1 MAEDQ
6 RQRFRRLV
14 QTLADDDRTFLD
26 SSLLGTYK
34 NSLSLGLQKNWL
46 SQSEYNNYLGVGDKR
61 LKVLRGVQ
69 LMDAE
74 GNKLTKSVDVQV
86 PTPQGFTTQTKTTPI
101 TPLDL
106 LRRTGGQMEGAD
118 VDAPTYTGFTLEL
131 GEPAQTMYD
140 QRQKTGDIAA
150 RGKAAATKLE
160 KERGLTAFDRPQ
172 TVPAMLAG
180 MPFGVLSGVSKA
192 VATPVLST
200 AGRIASAFSPEAGRA
215 VDQFTADTLYS
226 KPELSPSKPFQY
238 GAEVSEIGG
247 STFAEGALP
256 TVVGGIAGSAAAV
269 PATFAGGPL
278 VGAAAGFGTGLA
290 ASVATQQ
297 AQNVLGEL
305 ALGSSYS
312 PSKTGFGLDIQRS
325 PLSQARA
332 EYMQEGRELSPEFT
346 YAGQLATNFLM
357 GRPTLPTGFSG
368 GLKSGL
374 AATKLGTAG
383 REALAT
389 AAVPTQG
396 LAGKLASTPFMQGA
410 RTAGQ
415 QLERIPGV
423 GTAATFGRG
432 FAASAPGR
440 EFLSDVAE
448 RGVEASSDLAMAL
461 QENNQKPEAERDP
474 LWMILG
480 KTALG
485 GLFEGQHK
493 LGTFLNAPGQR
504 AGMAITRGLDA
515 RFDTYTPEAYQPIVA
530 PSPFARTPSAGV
542 TPGVTPTPTP
552 SAGGITP
559 TFAEARTAT
568 ATPRNPLGENVVPIG
583 GGRVV
588 NINPENMS
596 ATISNAPVVES
607 DRVGADNPMVGQ
619 SLLNAVSSL
628 APKKGFSIAGTYAK
642 AASTFGKVQT
652 RGDEAQS
659 FLGLTHDG
667 LATVKTTDKKT
678 GESRLDLVSTDM
690 LFGDNQKLAAEAFK
704 AGGITPSDKTG
715 YQLKNYEYDL
725 SRAAD
730 YVPSKDGEGPSDT
743 DFNRRIDVVGTPLY
757 GRVVKAIDKNYSVV
771 QVPSPVGGFDMMVVP
786 NDTVEGLSRD
796 SVATKFE
803 GEILDTS
810 SMTVDPS
817 QFRVDRSK
825 YDPIFKASDR
835 ERFTGQDHP
844 VLLTPEQVADAKTRK
859 DNLNGYR
866 NKMRSEGVPGG
877 TAQTRLSA
885 ASKNTRKEFSKSF
898 SKSDADYEV
907 GSIVEFRTPSG
918 DVDNGVVVGNTQFGP
933 TVVSV
938 SNPMAPA
945 FTVQQSAITR
955 AYGGT
960 TAKPTP
966 EKARRTKSA
975 EAPRPEP
982 ATPTAKT
989 KPTPAPK
996 EAGVTPEP
1004 RGRTPTKRTKVTE
1017 PTAEVTPP
1025 VTPTEAPAPTPRRRT
1040 RRRAA
1045 PVINPIEEETLGEAR
1060 LRKAE
1065 ERAAEVDIPVVTP
1078 EPTPAPVEPVVV
1090 EEPKPSIITE
1100 GELLGEADILPAE
1113 EGSALDVT
1121 MPGDVEMLDDDSLVR
1136 ITASIEGLGDIN
1148 DVFRKARNVT
1158 ELKDILKQVIKDA
1171 NVKMPASEVDRY
1183 ADSVSKYYDE
1193 WIRAFVNRD
1202 LLIAQQYAQGVR
1214 EFSSTVTSGSLTKY
1228 SIDEVPILDTDTKQA
1243 TKQKL
1248 VRNRIARLYQKFE
1261 VPRVTNIITMLNE
1274 EASKRALVLNPDGT
1288 YSRDERVMYFGDALS
1303 IDQKREVV
1311 RKVQSK
1317 LIRER
1322 YQTNTPVF
1330 AVLSKAP
1337 NISAAFDEVFVGEGA
1352 YVNIRDKN
1360 NDVGQQV
1367 VFITMNQ
1374 ADPNTIIEELSHA
1387 ILENMPVDM
1396 AREVATKLGKTLREP
1411 TTTNQSIASYEM
1423 QEMFAARMKASFLN
1437 GENAFI
1443 QKQGSAEAKARMT
1456 ELWDNLRTFMRSAY
1470 SEMSSAVV
1478 TPLENGKYEVQWAV
1492 PYDWRRISLWDN
1504 APVIIDVNGVPV
1516 RGKILSTKKYPF
1528 GPLLVSKRNLDKPIV
1543 AVELYAEDGTSTQT
1557 EVTPRDVIALSDDI
1571 GMAPEF
1577 GKMLLNFVSGSSGP
1591 RNIQVIGLDNPYNAV
1606 SKALEDN
1613 SYAGMTGR
1621 ITAFS
1626 NDVLKE
1632 YSTKAA
1638 SSKPEDV
1645 ERAAGMLEGIV
1656 PNKLLAIVNQANEY
1670 GLLSDV
1676 STNGDDSLSLQNWLN
1691 VIGTMKAGEGR
1702 TRDTFTKQGNRKLT
1716 AEKWMRRSLPE
1727 LQANIADA
1735 APFAAALE
1743 AQSRNKRASYN
1754 DDAGNTGGNVLYSSR
1769 KNPFADKA
1777 DRALAN
1783 GQSSTINPDSR
1794 TPVDFAESSTRS
1806 GVPRESV
1813 TPIVQQRVDSD
1824 VLRSDLGNSN
1834 IKLMEINDV
1843 LVIDGTVGINDAG
1856 IDTIGKAIDFAI
1868 RNNISEALLVTKA
1881 SPGEE
1886 IGYNQKRGY
1895 SVEPSVTFE
1904 FDGPVTDNVYASMK
1918 RMYPYLRKSIDG
1930 QSVTLHNV
1938 EQRGKTYEESLNDFE
1953 KAVGNIT
1960 SELSKRRIPVQAIQD
1975 TERVWH
1981 FGNEAAQGY
1990 AIPFYE
1996 ARNVLHLIKP
2006 EIYEAGHQSITDQR
2020 LRDVIESSLS
2030 TVAGRDIK
2038 LPGDWTYAQ
2047 DNQERR
2053 LGIASNY
2060 DKLPN
2065 NSYDTNPDTKMAY
2078 DSLMSELDRQFTYL
2092 KMTASVD
2099 DSQLTGLHKYGKHF
2113 LSEPIPPGMVRR
2125 VHYTKS
2131 KESLDSIIENGIRLS
2146 NAKGETYGEP
2156 NFVWSNESS
2165 LKAYE
2170 DMNYKALVEFWEDP
2184 SKITANQYQTVD
2196 VKPEQIVAVHNG
2208 PMSFQLKDLVMEQ
2221 GLDGAISLLERA
2233 NLTEFKDKYEP
2244 YGEVYQALL
2253 EIRAKRDSAQ
2263 KSKYKL
2269 KGKPLTDGH
2278 PLMAKSKH
2286 KDVNGISLR
2295 YIDLLDSIHSTIL
2308 DSVEVSSGG
2317 EHSAFAAFAAHS
2329 AITKDVNAIRALYTE
2344 TFGRSNYKSLGGV
2357 DVHKAALSPI
2367 EDIKTGIVA
2376 LDNRID
2382 KTYETTESP
2391 FGDLQPNQVNNPM
2404 GRVQNVTG
2412 RGTPLYS
2419 LRPISDAAI
2428 KDIDDSDI
2436 PTPENPI
2443 TFADEDGVETTFD
2456 DPKEY
2461 STFIKVVQK
2470 IDESRF
2476 MQVFDAINA
2485 LGRFPM
2491 AGDWSAPLIQ
2501 NWMLANPIESPDL
2514 FFKSLLLG
2522 PKSLAP
2528 NLGIDNGVGTI
2539 NKKMFKGREQVHIM
2553 GNEIR
2558 SNKYY
2563 ELAKQSRL
2571 TLATSQYDRILD
2583 DLRAKREEKL
2593 AELRKTNPDATL
2605 PEIDLMDVDEL
2616 DVDPDIQGVL
2626 SGERYVPLKAS
2637 SERAMTMMKDY
2648 VKFNKFAQAMATYEE
2663 LGYDTSS
2670 AGFKEAASDMAAV
2683 LNVMNGDIKFS
2694 AQEYDKA
2701 IGRMMRRVMFAP
2713 RWLASRVMADPIG
2726 RYFLGQ
2732 TDVGKKWMELNGIPS
2747 TRSLNPYAFRANWK
2761 MLLKARALWFALLAY
2776 FGLYRPF
2783 DQFKV
2788 KTSVG
2793 AAGTKIQVGNY
2804 AFKAP
2809 GGSMMF
2815 FEFGDAFA
2823 NALKMSP
2830 KDSPK
2835 DAREKF
2841 ASMMGA
2847 VVEGRLVNA
2856 PAISILKE
2864 MFTGR
2869 DFMGKPVGY
2878 VDEDLKTWYDN
2889 VTKPMLKEI
2898 GIDAP
2903 EMKFSKLVTKNLMF
2917 LWIQSYLET
2926 YKAASDREEEDK
2938 NFEAAFVGAVN
2949 VLGGRLR
2956 YNPPAGK
2963 GEYDYDTYGNPP
2975 GWQYYLLGS
2984 DKEEWLINPESE
2996 LRPDQMEQVEEE
3008 VLE

>member
-172 TVPAMLAG
+172 TAPLMLAG
-180 MPFGVLSGVSKA
+180 IPFGAAQGIFKTASTPALAGVSRGLGI
-192 VATPVLST
+192 VN
-200 AGRIASAFSPEAGRA
+200 PEAA
-215 VDQFTADTLYS
+215 TAFQSNLAKSYY
-226 KPELSPSKPFQY
+226 PEAPMVASRPFEM
-238 GAEVSEIGG
+238 GAGLGEIAGT
-247 STFAEGALP
+247 TFAEGVAP
-256 TVVGGIAGSAAAV
+256 SVAAGIAGTAAALPV
-269 PATFAGGPL
+269 TFTAGPL
-278 VGAAAGFGTGLA
+278 AGAAAGLA
-290 ASVATQQ
+290 AGAAAATGTQQ
-297 AQNVLGEL
+297 AQNFL
-305 ALGSSYS
+305 AEMAMGSSYK
-312 PSKTGFGLDIQRS
+312 PSTTGLGFDIERS
-325 PLSQARA
+325 PISQAREA
-332 EYMQEGRELSPEFT
+332 YKQERTELAPSLA
-346 YAGQLATNFLM
+346 YAGQLGTNFLM
-357 GRPTLPTGFSG
+357 ATPSLPTGFGG

-493 LGTFLNAPGQR
+493 LGRFLNAPGQR
-504 AGMAITRGLDA
+504 AGMAITRGLDK

-530 PSPFARTPSAGV
+530 PSPFARTPSAGI

-568 ATPRNPLGENVVPIG
+568 AAPRNPLGENVVPIG

-877 TAQTRLSA
+877 TAQTRLSV

-945 FTVQQSAITR
+945 FTVQQSVITR

-996 EAGVTPEP
+996 EAEVTPEP
-1004 RGRTPTKRTKVTE
+1004 RERTPTKRTKATE

-1065 ERAAEVDIPVVTP
+1065 ERATEVDIPVVTP

-1100 GELLGEADILPAE
+1100 GELLGEGDILPAE

-1303 IDQKREVV
+1303 LDQKREVV
-1311 RKVQSK
+1311 RKVQAK

-1632 YSTKAA
+1632 YSIKAA
-1638 SSKPEDV
+1638 SNKPEDV

-1904 FDGPVTDNVYASMK
+1904 FDG
-1918 RMYPYLRKSIDG
+1918 
-1930 QSVTLHNV
+1930 
-1938 EQRGKTYEESLNDFE
+1938 
-1953 KAVGNIT
+1953 
-1960 SELSKRRIPVQAIQD
+1960 QD
-1975 TERVWH
+1975 
-1981 FGNEAAQGY
+1981 
-1990 AIPFYE
+1990 
-1996 ARNVLHLIKP
+1996 
-2006 EIYEAGHQSITDQR
+2006 
-2020 LRDVIESSLS
+2020 
-2030 TVAGRDIK
+2030 
-2038 LPGDWTYAQ
+2038 
-2047 DNQERR
+2047 
-2053 LGIASNY
+2053 
-2060 DKLPN
+2060 
-2065 NSYDTNPDTKMAY
+2065 
-2078 DSLMSELDRQFTYL
+2078 
-2092 KMTASVD
+2092 
-2099 DSQLTGLHKYGKHF
+2099 
-2113 LSEPIPPGMVRR
+2113 
-2125 VHYTKS
+2125 
-2131 KESLDSIIENGIRLS
+2131 
-2146 NAKGETYGEP
+2146 
-2156 NFVWSNESS
+2156 
-2165 LKAYE
+2165 
-2170 DMNYKALVEFWEDP
+2170 
-2184 SKITANQYQTVD
+2184 
-2196 VKPEQIVAVHNG
+2196 
-2208 PMSFQLKDLVMEQ
+2208 
-2221 GLDGAISLLERA
+2221 
-2233 NLTEFKDKYEP
+2233 
-2244 YGEVYQALL
+2244 
-2253 EIRAKRDSAQ
+2253 
-2263 KSKYKL
+2263 
-2269 KGKPLTDGH
+2269 
-2278 PLMAKSKH
+2278 
-2286 KDVNGISLR
+2286 
-2295 YIDLLDSIHSTIL
+2295 
-2308 DSVEVSSGG
+2308 
-2317 EHSAFAAFAAHS
+2317 
-2329 AITKDVNAIRALYTE
+2329 
-2344 TFGRSNYKSLGGV
+2344 
-2357 DVHKAALSPI
+2357 
-2367 EDIKTGIVA
+2367 
-2376 LDNRID
+2376 
-2382 KTYETTESP
+2382 
-2391 FGDLQPNQVNNPM
+2391 
-2404 GRVQNVTG
+2404 
-2412 RGTPLYS
+2412 
-2419 LRPISDAAI
+2419 
-2428 KDIDDSDI
+2428 
-2436 PTPENPI
+2436 
-2443 TFADEDGVETTFD
+2443 
-2456 DPKEY
+2456 
-2461 STFIKVVQK
+2461 
-2470 IDESRF
+2470 
-2476 MQVFDAINA
+2476 
-2485 LGRFPM
+2485 
-2491 AGDWSAPLIQ
+2491 
-2501 NWMLANPIESPDL
+2501 
-2514 FFKSLLLG
+2514 
-2522 PKSLAP
+2522 
-2528 NLGIDNGVGTI
+2528 
-2539 NKKMFKGREQVHIM
+2539 
-2553 GNEIR
+2553 
-2558 SNKYY
+2558 
-2563 ELAKQSRL
+2563 
-2571 TLATSQYDRILD
+2571 
-2583 DLRAKREEKL
+2583 
-2593 AELRKTNPDATL
+2593 
-2605 PEIDLMDVDEL
+2605 
-2616 DVDPDIQGVL
+2616 
-2626 SGERYVPLKAS
+2626 
-2637 SERAMTMMKDY
+2637 
-2648 VKFNKFAQAMATYEE
+2648 
-2663 LGYDTSS
+2663 
-2670 AGFKEAASDMAAV
+2670 
-2683 LNVMNGDIKFS
+2683 
-2694 AQEYDKA
+2694 
-2701 IGRMMRRVMFAP
+2701 
-2713 RWLASRVMADPIG
+2713 
-2726 RYFLGQ
+2726 
-2732 TDVGKKWMELNGIPS
+2732 
-2747 TRSLNPYAFRANWK
+2747 
-2761 MLLKARALWFALLAY
+2761 
-2776 FGLYRPF
+2776 
-2783 DQFKV
+2783 
-2788 KTSVG
+2788 
-2793 AAGTKIQVGNY
+2793 
-2804 AFKAP
+2804 
-2809 GGSMMF
+2809 
-2815 FEFGDAFA
+2815 
-2823 NALKMSP
+2823 
-2830 KDSPK
+2830 
-2835 DAREKF
+2835 
-2841 ASMMGA
+2841 
-2847 VVEGRLVNA
+2847 
-2856 PAISILKE
+2856 
-2864 MFTGR
+2864 
-2869 DFMGKPVGY
+2869 
-2878 VDEDLKTWYDN
+2878 
-2889 VTKPMLKEI
+2889 
-2898 GIDAP
+2898 
-2903 EMKFSKLVTKNLMF
+2903 
-2917 LWIQSYLET
+2917 
-2926 YKAASDREEEDK
+2926 
-2938 NFEAAFVGAVN
+2938 AVN
-2949 VLGGRLR
+2949 VNL
-2956 YNPPAGK
+2956 
-2963 GEYDYDTYGNPP
+2963 EDYH
-2975 GWQYYLLGS
+2975 
-2984 DKEEWLINPESE
+2984 
-2996 LRPDQMEQVEEE
+2996 
-3008 VLE
+3008 